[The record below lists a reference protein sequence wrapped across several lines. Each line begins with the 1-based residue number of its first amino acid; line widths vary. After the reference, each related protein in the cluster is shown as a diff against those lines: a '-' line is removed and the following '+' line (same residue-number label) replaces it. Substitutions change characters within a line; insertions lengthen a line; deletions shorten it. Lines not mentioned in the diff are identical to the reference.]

1 MTILVTGSTG
11 VIGSRVVANL
21 AAEGADVHAV
31 ARSPEK
37 ARFPSGVTAVKA
49 DLMDV
54 DATRKAIAQASTL
67 FLLNAVTPDEL
78 TQALLTL
85 SLAREAGIKG
95 IVYLSVFHADLFTDV
110 PHFTGK
116 YAVERMIEDC
126 DLPATI
132 LRPNYFMQ
140 NDFAMKDALMG
151 HGVYPQPIGSKG
163 FSMVDARD
171 IAEVAASCLLR
182 RENAA
187 APLPRET
194 IELVGPDALTGDAVA
209 RIWSEILGREIRYG
223 GDDLAAMEKQVAA
236 FMPGWMARDLRLMF
250 ARQQQLG
257 MKASP
262 EAVARMTDLLGHAP
276 RSYRDF
282 AAETAKAWQS

>member
-21 AAEGADVHAV
+21 AAKGAEVHAL

-37 ARFPSGVTAVKA
+37 AQFPGGVTAVKA

-54 DATRKAIAQASTL
+54 EATRKAIAQASTL

-85 SLAREAGIKG
+85 SLAREAGVKG

-140 NDFAMKDALMG
+140 NDVAMKDAIMG
-151 HGVYPQPIGSKG
+151 HGVYPQPIGGKG
-163 FSMVDARD
+163 VSMVDAQD
-171 IAEVAASCLLR
+171 IAEIAAGCLLK
-182 RENAA
+182 REKST

-194 IELVGPDALTGDAVA
+194 IELVGPDALTGEAVA
-209 RIWSEILGREIRYG
+209 KIWSELLGREIRYG
-223 GDDLAAMEKQVAA
+223 GDDLAAFEKQVAA
-236 FMPGWMARDLRLMF
+236 FVPAWMARDIRLMF
-250 ARQQQLG
+250 AGFHEHG
-257 MKASP
+257 MAAKP
-262 EAVARMTDLLGHAP
+262 EAVARMTELLGRAP
-276 RSYRDF
+276 RSYRNF

>member
-11 VIGSRVVANL
+11 VIGSRVVADL
-21 AAEGADVHAV
+21 AAKGADVHAL

-37 ARFPSGVTAVKA
+37 ARFPSGVTPVKA
-49 DLMDV
+49 DLMDMEAV
-54 DATRKAIAQASTL
+54 RKAVAEASTL

-85 SLAREAGIKG
+85 SLARGAGVKG

-110 PHFTGK
+110 PHFAGK
-116 YAVERMIEDC
+116 YTVERMIEDC
-126 DLPATI
+126 GLPATI

-140 NDFAMKDALMG
+140 NDIQLKDAIMG

-163 FSMVDARD
+163 FSMVDVRD
-171 IAEVAASCLLR
+171 IAEVAASCLLK
-182 RENAA
+182 RENAGTA
-187 APLPRET
+187 LPRET
-194 IELVGPDALTGDAVA
+194 IECVGPDALTGDAVA
-209 RIWSEILGREIRYG
+209 QIWSEILGRQIHYG
-223 GDDLAAMEKQVAA
+223 GDDVAAFEKQLAA
-236 FMPGWMARDLRLMF
+236 FMPGWLARDISLMF
-250 ARQQQLG
+250 VRQQAHG

-262 EAVARMTDLLGHAP
+262 EAVARMAELLGHAP
-276 RSYRDF
+276 RTYRDF